1 MIVAVPLLW
10 LPIHQGADTPDFRQS
25 DPVANTRPSPLP
37 ELRLAAQFLYP
48 LYRLT
53 CLFSP
58 TRLHPI
64 SAIRAYHAELSLRHH
79 ARRLLQYARIPPTR
93 DPCSTALPDNRD

>member
-10 LPIHQGADTPDFRQS
+10 LPIHQCADTPDFRQS

-48 LYRLT
+48 LYR
-53 CLFSP
+53 P
-58 TRLHPI
+58 AWRR
-64 SAIRAYHAELSLRHH
+64 SAIKAAHKRRAA
-79 ARRLLQYARIPPTR
+79 A
-93 DPCSTALPDNRD
+93 